1 MASVTTGEFVNASNR
16 TGTSLFS
23 PIEQK
28 GLIARLGEEVAR
40 AVTDFTRDPV
50 GFIRDLLS
58 DDSKDSKRS
67 RRIRLGLACAL
78 VAHAALLAVVMWVGW
93 HAATRREEAGK
104 LVVTEWVKTGSL
116 TDSAGAPDAPKTETG
131 KGTNGGGGGGG
142 GQRALTPVP
151 KGVPPRSLPTLP
163 VVKDVPAANDPTL
176 AVMPNI
182 TGFETPPPPPDAPS
196 GLANGKGTEPSG
208 GQGSGG
214 GIGSGD
220 GTGAGSGKGAG
231 RGPGEGVGSGGG
243 RSGSPDG
250 TAGTGRTSFNH
261 NEFSK
266 EPDST
271 PFSWIRRPT
280 PIVTPEAE
288 AAKVSGEVL
297 LRATLRADGTID
309 DIQLIKA
316 VPFMSE
322 SAIDALKRSRFR
334 PATVKGVPVTLRN
347 VIIRINVT
355 VGRR

>member
-1 MASVTTGEFVNASNR
+1 MASVTTGEFVKATGRN
-16 TGTSLFS
+16 GTSLFS

-28 GLIARLGEEVAR
+28 GLIARLGEELAR
-40 AVTDFTRDPV
+40 AVTDFARDPS
-50 GFIRDLLS
+50 GFIRDLFS

-67 RRIRLGLACAL
+67 RRIRFGLACAL
-78 VAHAALLAVVMWVGW
+78 AAHAVLLAVVIWVGW
-93 HAATRREEAGK
+93 HAATRREESGK
-104 LVVTEWVKTGSL
+104 LVVKEWVRTGAL
-116 TDSAGAPDAPKTETG
+116 TDKAETPDAPKTEAG
-131 KGTNGGGGGGG
+131 KGTNGGGGGG

-163 VVKDVPAANDPTL
+163 VVKDVPAPNDPTL

-214 GIGSGD
+214 GIGTGN
-220 GTGAGSGKGAG
+220 GTGAGSGTGPGK
-231 RGPGEGVGSGGG
+231 GPGEGTGGGGG

-250 TAGTGRTSFNH
+250 APGSIRTSFNH
-261 NEFSK
+261 NEFNK

-280 PIVTPEAE
+280 PVVTPEAE

-297 LRATLRADGTID
+297 LRATLRSDGTID
-309 DIQLIKA
+309 DIQLVKA

-322 SAIDALKRSRFR
+322 SAIDALKRSKFR

>member
-1 MASVTTGEFVNASNR
+1 KR
-16 TGTSLFS
+16 T
-23 PIEQK
+23 
-28 GLIARLGEEVAR
+28 
-40 AVTDFTRDPV
+40 
-50 GFIRDLLS
+50 
-58 DDSKDSKRS
+58 
-67 RRIRLGLACAL
+67 RRIRLGLAFAL
-78 VAHAALLAVVMWVGW
+78 VAHAAMLAVVVRVGW
-93 HAATRREEAGK
+93 HAATRREESGK
-104 LVVTEWVKTGSL
+104 LVVKEWVKTDAL
-116 TDSAGAPDAPKTETG
+116 TNNTDAPDAPKVEAG

-163 VVKDVPAANDPTL
+163 VVKDVAAPNDPTL
-176 AVMPNI
+176 AVLPNI

-214 GIGSGD
+214 GIGSGN
-220 GTGAGSGKGAG
+220 GTGAGSGTGPG
-231 RGPGEGVGSGGG
+231 RGPGEGGGGGGG
-243 RSGSPDG
+243 RSGSPEG
-250 TAGTGRTSFNH
+250 TAGSGRTSFNY
-261 NEFSK
+261 NEFNK

-280 PIVTPEAE
+280 PVVTPEAE

-297 LRATLRADGTID
+297 LRATLRSDGTID
-309 DIQLIKA
+309 DIQLVKA

-322 SAIDALKRSRFR
+322 SAIDALKRSKFR
-334 PATVKGVPVTLRN
+334 PATVRGVPVTLRN